1 MDILSDH
8 MNNVKESRE
17 REAKKAGVEVEE
29 VEMVEEDEVPSWK
42 VKLKD
47 LIWTGVFVPFDECIA
62 HFCRF

>member
-1 MDILSDH
+1 

-47 LIWTGVFVPFDECIA
+47 LI
-62 HFCRF
+62 